1 MPETGVVPCVK
12 VKVEVLSV
20 KGFIAS
26 VKNTPILVLVGT
38 SVAPF
43 ALLVNVTP
51 GLITSDIGVVVVV
64 VVVLVVVCVVVF
76 VVVCVVVAVVVVVA
90 LLQAEDRITV
100 NTMMIDITSVN
111 MFFLF
116 I

>member
-1 MPETGVVPCVK
+1 
-12 VKVEVLSV
+12 
-20 KGFIAS
+20 
-26 VKNTPILVLVGT
+26 VGT